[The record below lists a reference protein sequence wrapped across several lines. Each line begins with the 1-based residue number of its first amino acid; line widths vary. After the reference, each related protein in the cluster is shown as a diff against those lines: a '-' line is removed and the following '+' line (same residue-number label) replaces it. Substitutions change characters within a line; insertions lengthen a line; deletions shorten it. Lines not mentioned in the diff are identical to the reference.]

1 MNQHSQ
7 WKGKRGN
14 ASRHQWIENPL
25 HQSPQMTLCLEV
37 TRHWRPLNWSS
48 ATRSSHLWWADLW
61 WFGMR
66 DMCGCH
72 NHGNKDKCGSSPRRT
87 SHAVGDLW
95 NHCALFTRPITHNE
109 FIRSTN
115 TTNIPW
121 RHTVSSMIQ
130 KKERHMVWHG
140 TQNCWWPSM
149 GEMAA
154 LQWQHPQ
161 SQRRLSM
168 RRGLDTRQKWDNTAA
183 PTHWLKWQ
191 QTQWLWNTLDC
202 GWPLRDGLTRLTLT
216 MTKCLAPSHHT
227 HIHTIQPPNRPPF
240 HPSSLSNSN
249 PLPSAHS
256 TTLITTSPFAH
267 CVRAALTTSCTA
279 PCSYHLIEE
288 KIWLFQQWPLVF
300 LEFLNTIRIV
310 VYVIQFTP

>member
-1 MNQHSQ
+1 MLCVTL
-7 WKGKRGN
+7 KTDT
-14 ASRHQWIENPL
+14 
-25 HQSPQMTLCLEV
+25 MTVMGMCSFACETV
-37 TRHWRPLNWSS
+37 KNIRVSS
-48 ATRSSHLWWADLW
+48 ARLWNVDRQISLCTQQTDRCNC
-61 WFGMR
+61 GMR
-66 DMCGCH
+66 IKVDHVHIVCRFV
-72 NHGNKDKCGSSPRRT
+72 KT
-87 SHAVGDLW
+87 LW
-95 NHCALFTRPITHNE
+95 VLFAQPHSRWIIHY
-109 FIRSTN
+109 TN
-115 TTNIPW
+115 TTGISW
-121 RHTVSSMIQ
+121 RNTVSAKIQ
-130 KKERHMVWHG
+130 KKERCMVWHDIQCCG
-140 TQNCWWPSM
+140 RSGM
-149 GEMAA
+149 GEMAT
-154 LQWQHPQ
+154 LQSHHPQ